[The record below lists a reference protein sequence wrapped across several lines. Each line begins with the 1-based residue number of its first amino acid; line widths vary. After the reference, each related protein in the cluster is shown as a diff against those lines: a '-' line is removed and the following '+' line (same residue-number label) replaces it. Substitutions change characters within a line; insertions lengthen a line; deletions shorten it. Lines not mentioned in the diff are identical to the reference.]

1 VDKPKAE
8 HKINLSLSSQ
18 DRSGNDVFRLE
29 NVTFTIG
36 DKLLAKE
43 VNLYC
48 GYRDRICLLGQNGSG
63 KTTLLKL
70 MLGKQVEHNGIV
82 KMGASL
88 RVGYYDQYQNELD
101 ELITVFD
108 TIKAVVPMA
117 TDGYIL
123 GWLARFGFTDLDV
136 QKQVSVLSGGEK
148 SRLYLSLL
156 IHAKPNLLVLDE
168 PTNHLDIRMMD
179 ALLDALQDY
188 DGTIVF
194 VSHDRFFIKELA
206 SKYWVFH
213 RTIQSGDLY
222 PTIAEMDKPFEELL
236 QIAYGEPEV
245 EKPKT
250 EQVRNRIKKVNP
262 WILEQLHNE
271 IEQEQAN
278 LYRLQEDLQAIHAQ
292 LSDSDT
298 YAKADYYKEL
308 QTSMQIVEAAITDTE
323 SKIEIA
329 ENKFLELSY
338 DIQ

>member
-1 VDKPKAE
+1 
-8 HKINLSLSSQ
+8 
-18 DRSGNDVFRLE
+18 
-29 NVTFTIG
+29 
-36 DKLLAKE
+36 
-43 VNLYC
+43 
-48 GYRDRICLLGQNGSG
+48 
-63 KTTLLKL
+63 
-70 MLGKQVEHNGIV
+70 
-82 KMGASL
+82 MGASL